1 MNILIQIARFLVGG
15 LFIFSGLIKLNDP
28 VGTKIKLEE
37 YFDVFAADFAP
48 FFEYLIPLALFFSVF
63 LSVLEVVLGVAVLL
77 KYRMRTTTWILLGM
91 IIFFT
96 FLTFYSAYF
105 NKVTDCGCFGDAI
118 VLTPWESFTKD
129 IILLVF
135 IGLLFA
141 YRHRFSE
148 AVPLRT
154 AHIAVASVAAVCLF
168 LGITA
173 VRHLPFLDFRA
184 YKVGAD
190 IPRLMQPSEA
200 MRYKYIMI
208 KNGQE
213 EEFEQ
218 YPTDKSYEF
227 KEMIPLNPEAQ
238 PKISD
243 YSVWND
249 EGDFTEGTF
258 QGDKLLVI
266 MYDVQ
271 KANTASLSDIQ
282 RLVNQLPNNV
292 DPIVLTSSGEA
303 IYDEFRHEYQLAL
316 PYYFADATVLK
327 TMIRSN
333 PGLILLHN
341 GQVRDKWHFRDTP
354 EVGEINRLLG
364 QDRATVRQ

>member
-48 FFEYLIPLALFFSVF
+48 FFEWFIPLALFLAVL

-77 KYRMRTTTWILLGM
+77 WYRMPITAWVLLGM
-91 IIFFT
+91 IVFFT

-118 VLTPWESFTKD
+118 VLTPWQSFTKD
-129 IILLVF
+129 IILLVL
-135 IGLLFA
+135 IGILFF

-148 AVPLRT
+148 AIPIRT

-168 LGITA
+168 LGIMA
-173 VRHLPFLDFRA
+173 VRHLPFIDFRA

-190 IPRLMQPSEA
+190 LPRLMQPSEA
-200 MRYKYIMI
+200 LRYKYIMT
-208 KNGQE
+208 KDGQDQ
-213 EEFEQ
+213 EFEQ

-227 KEMIPLNPEAQ
+227 KDMVLLNPEAQ
-238 PKISD
+238 PKITD
-243 YSVWND
+243 YSVWNN
-249 EGDFTEGTF
+249 EGDFTEATF
-258 QGDKLLVI
+258 QGDKLLVV

-271 KANTASLSDIQ
+271 KADKSSLPAIQ
-282 RLVNQLPNNV
+282 QLADQLPDEV
-292 DPIVLTSSGEA
+292 EPLVLTSSGEA
-303 IYDEFRHEYQLAL
+303 IYDEFRHEYQVAL

-327 TMIRSN
+327 TIIRAN
-333 PGLILLHN
+333 PGLVLLQD
-341 GQVRDKWHFRDTP
+341 GVIRGKWHFRDVP
-354 EVGEINRLLG
+354 EVREVVSLLG
-364 QDRATVRQ
+364 RDVAKVN

>member
-1 MNILIQIARFLVGG
+1 MNILIQLARFLVGG

-48 FFEYLIPLALFFSVF
+48 FFEWFIPLALFLSVF
-63 LSVLEVVLGVAVLL
+63 LSVLEVVLGVAVLIQ
-77 KYRMRTTTWILLGM
+77 YRMRTTTWVLLGM
-91 IIFFT
+91 IVFFT

-118 VLTPWESFTKD
+118 VLTPWQSFIKD
-129 IILLVF
+129 VILLVLIGMLF
-135 IGLLFA
+135 I
-141 YRHRFSE
+141 YRHRFRE
-148 AVPLRT
+148 VVPMRT
-154 AHIAVASVAAVCLF
+154 AHVAVASVTVVCLF

-190 IPRLMQPSEA
+190 LPRLMQPSEA
-200 MRYKYIMI
+200 MRYKYIMT
-208 KNGQE
+208 KDGKD

-227 KEMIPLNPEAQ
+227 KEMVLLNPEAQ
-238 PKISD
+238 PKITD
-243 YSVWND
+243 YNVWND
-249 EGDFTEGTF
+249 EGDYTEATF
-258 QGDKLLVI
+258 QGDKLLVV

-271 KANTASLSDIQ
+271 KADKSSLPAIQ
-282 RLVNQLPNNV
+282 QLAEQLPDRIEPV
-292 DPIVLTSSGEA
+292 VLTSSGEA

-327 TMIRSN
+327 TIIRSN
-333 PGLILLHN
+333 PGLVLL
-341 GQVRDKWHFRDTP
+341 QDEVVRGKWHFRDTP
-354 EVGEINRLLG
+354 TVDDIVNLLA
-364 QDRATVRQ
+364 QHVAAAE